1 MSFSEELSTKLKA
14 GYPILYVET
23 HEEARALAEVRH
35 VAEEQA
41 REVWR
46 WSSATG
52 WHGEGKALDAPD
64 PLTALGMIES
74 LPDSALCVL
83 LDFHFFLDSPDII
96 RKVRDS
102 LDIYKAGRPL
112 IIVACRTA
120 IPPELSKEVT
130 TLPFALPTLDELG
143 EVLDRITKIVQEKY
157 GAERAHVEDRRAL
170 LEACR
175 GLTISEAENALTL
188 AVVRGKGFNGTA
200 VKIVQTE
207 KASVVKRSGTLEYHE
222 PSTSLADV
230 GGLDAV
236 KTWFLQRKNAWTDEA
251 REYGIPLPRG
261 CLVVGMPGCGK
272 SLLCKS
278 VASSLGLVLIRL
290 DMGRVYG
297 QGQGLVGGAE
307 RELDA
312 VEGMKRRGLVLSY
325 LMKFKQLCNHPDH
338 YAGSGSYLEKESG
351 KFLRLRELCDTIGE
365 KRERVLVFTQFSE
378 IIPALDRFLSS
389 VFGRHGVT
397 LHGGTPVAR
406 RREIVAEFQSA
417 DYVPYFILSVKAGG
431 TGLNLTAARHV
442 IHFDRWW
449 NPAVEKQAEDR
460 AYRIGQTH
468 RVMVHKFICRGTVE
482 ERIDEMIERKKDLAE
497 RILSS
502 RESGEGWIT
511 ELSNKELREIFTLK
525 PTGREE

>member
-312 VEGMKRRGLVLSY
+312 AIKLAEAVAPCVLWIEEVEKSLAGASGAGGLDSVSPKIFGMLLTWMSEKTAPVFVVATANDVTAIPPEFLRKGRFDEIFAVDLPAANEREEIAKIHLAKRKRDPV
-325 LMKFKQLCNHPDH
+325 KFDLAAIAK
-338 YAGSGSYLEKESG
+338 ATEEFSGSEIEEAIIAGMYAAFSEG
-351 KFLRLRELCDTIGE
+351 REVETGHITQAAKATNPLAHTM
-365 KRERVLVFTQFSE
+365 RERVTVLREWAKTRAR
-378 IIPALDRFLSS
+378 PAATPS
-389 VFGRHGVT
+389 VA
-397 LHGGTPVAR
+397 P
-406 RREIVAEFQSA
+406 
-417 DYVPYFILSVKAGG
+417 
-431 TGLNLTAARHV
+431 LTR
-442 IHFDRWW
+442 
-449 NPAVEKQAEDR
+449 
-460 AYRIGQTH
+460 RIG
-468 RVMVHKFICRGTVE
+468 
-482 ERIDEMIERKKDLAE
+482 
-497 RILSS
+497 
-502 RESGEGWIT
+502 
-511 ELSNKELREIFTLK
+511 
-525 PTGREE
+525 